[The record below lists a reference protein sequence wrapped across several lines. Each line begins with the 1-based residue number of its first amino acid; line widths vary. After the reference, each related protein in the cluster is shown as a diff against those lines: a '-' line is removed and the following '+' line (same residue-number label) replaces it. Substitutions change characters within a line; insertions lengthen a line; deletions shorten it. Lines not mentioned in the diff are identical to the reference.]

1 MKKLMMILAGTA
13 LMVTSA
19 PAFAGNDRPIAVG
32 ELPATAQQ
40 FIKAHFAGVEV
51 SLSKVDEELFDK
63 DYKVVFVN
71 GAKVEFTKNGE
82 WKDVE
87 CKYGEVPAAIVPQQ
101 IRDYVA
107 KNYPDRKITAID
119 RDRRD
124 YEVELDNGL
133 DLKFDL
139 YYSEDG
145 VLLREVP
152 DRDGNDDHGDM
163 LPQELSKA
171 ISDFIARKYPGARI
185 VDAEREKGNTE
196 VDIIFA
202 GKALEVCFGTGDA
215 WLWTKTGVRLSEVPD
230 VVRRT
235 LQSSQYGTWVI
246 DDVDLYESP
255 DRVWYAIE
263 VEDPQSEREATV
275 RILEDGTLL

>member
-82 WKDVE
+82 
-87 CKYGEVPAAIVPQQ
+87 VPAAIVPQQ

-139 YYSEDG
+139 KFR
-145 VLLREVP
+145 L
-152 DRDGNDDHGDM
+152 
-163 LPQELSKA
+163 
-171 ISDFIARKYPGARI
+171 I
-185 VDAEREKGNTE
+185 
-196 VDIIFA
+196 DI
-202 GKALEVCFGTGDA
+202 DN
-215 WLWTKTGVRLSEVPD
+215 
-230 VVRRT
+230 
-235 LQSSQYGTWVI
+235 
-246 DDVDLYESP
+246 
-255 DRVWYAIE
+255 
-263 VEDPQSEREATV
+263 
-275 RILEDGTLL
+275 

>member
-82 WKDVE
+82 
-87 CKYGEVPAAIVPQQ
+87 YGEVPAAIVPQQ

-139 YYSEDG
+139 KFR
-145 VLLREVP
+145 L
-152 DRDGNDDHGDM
+152 
-163 LPQELSKA
+163 
-171 ISDFIARKYPGARI
+171 I
-185 VDAEREKGNTE
+185 
-196 VDIIFA
+196 DI
-202 GKALEVCFGTGDA
+202 DN
-215 WLWTKTGVRLSEVPD
+215 
-230 VVRRT
+230 
-235 LQSSQYGTWVI
+235 
-246 DDVDLYESP
+246 
-255 DRVWYAIE
+255 
-263 VEDPQSEREATV
+263 
-275 RILEDGTLL
+275 

>member
-107 KNYPDRKITAID
+107 KNYPDRKITAI
-119 RDRRD
+119 RRD

-139 YYSEDG
+139 KFR
-145 VLLREVP
+145 L
-152 DRDGNDDHGDM
+152 
-163 LPQELSKA
+163 
-171 ISDFIARKYPGARI
+171 I
-185 VDAEREKGNTE
+185 
-196 VDIIFA
+196 DI
-202 GKALEVCFGTGDA
+202 DN
-215 WLWTKTGVRLSEVPD
+215 
-230 VVRRT
+230 
-235 LQSSQYGTWVI
+235 
-246 DDVDLYESP
+246 
-255 DRVWYAIE
+255 
-263 VEDPQSEREATV
+263 
-275 RILEDGTLL
+275 

>member
-87 CKYGEVPAAIVPQQ
+87 CKYGEVRPPSFRSRSATMSPRTIPTARSRQSTATAATT
-101 IRDYVA
+101 
-107 KNYPDRKITAID
+107 KSNWTTA
-119 RDRRD
+119 
-124 YEVELDNGL
+124 
-133 DLKFDL
+133 
-139 YYSEDG
+139 S
-145 VLLREVP
+145 
-152 DRDGNDDHGDM
+152 
-163 LPQELSKA
+163 
-171 ISDFIARKYPGARI
+171 
-185 VDAEREKGNTE
+185 T
-196 VDIIFA
+196 
-202 GKALEVCFGTGDA
+202 
-215 WLWTKTGVRLSEVPD
+215 
-230 VVRRT
+230 
-235 LQSSQYGTWVI
+235 
-246 DDVDLYESP
+246 
-255 DRVWYAIE
+255 
-263 VEDPQSEREATV
+263 
-275 RILEDGTLL
+275 